1 LITYTE
7 RGIAEK
13 FDTDSIFDE
22 IHDANEV
29 RDLDK
34 QYDAFNILGNLIFF
48 LLVIFNNYNLCLNL
62 MLHKNLDPLPI
73 LFIE

>member
-1 LITYTE
+1 MFFLIDCLITYAE

-22 IHDANEV
+22 IYDANEV

-34 QYDAFNILGNLIFF
+34 QYDAFNFF
-48 LLVIFNNYNLCLNL
+48 FCSL
-62 MLHKNLDPLPI
+62 KKKK
-73 LFIE
+73 